1 MSTKDSWKTFQDQF
15 QKLSETNKS
24 IQNSL
29 KRLGSSKK
37 EKDSAQVKEN
47 LSKQLEEATKLL
59 ENLQEKV
66 GQTHRDLTSPSTNV
80 TEEKTPREK
89 VGQTHKD
96 LTSPSTN
103 VNKEKTPRQKGR
115 LNPEES
121 EMAYELKA
129 QMMKNIEAENSKL
142 RAEITL
148 HEKIVEVKHLHN
160 QNQKLQEESNLSH
173 TNMVK
178 LLHRF
183 QKKAK
188 ETDQKMKVFEE
199 ELAKANRLAFRYKD
213 LYDQERQRRGGK
225 GLSPRPDDHDE
236 DTDRITMPAIS
247 GRIKLSNSSTLL
259 GNNMRVNDVIRKN
272 ECLVDEN
279 ESLKK
284 EIVKLRQDNAIL
296 LKKTKHAMADRDSIL
311 HELETCRMSREDV
324 IKRLQKEKSQNQVL
338 ARAAARRAQEFV
350 FEKRQQHDLEESLR
364 WRVSGPI
371 SAYAAVPRTYSHAVP
386 KNVDQPRGMLPVQD
400 YATANQNSAY

>member
-1 MSTKDSWKTFQDQF
+1 LEKLESSRKKDCAQA
-15 QKLSETNKS
+15 
-24 IQNSL
+24 
-29 KRLGSSKK
+29 K
-37 EKDSAQVKEN
+37 EG

-66 GQTHRDLTSPSTNV
+66 GQTQRDLTSPSTNV
-80 TEEKTPREK
+80 TKEKTPREK
-89 VGQTHKD
+89 
-96 LTSPSTN
+96 
-103 VNKEKTPRQKGR
+103 GR
-115 LNPEES
+115 LDPEES

-148 HEKIVEVKHLHN
+148 HGKIVEVKHLHN

-178 LLHRF
+178 LLNRF

-188 ETDQKMKVFEE
+188 ETDQKMKAFEG

-213 LYDQERQRRGGK
+213 LYDQERQQRGGK

-236 DTDRITMPAIS
+236 GTDRITMPAIS
-247 GRIKLSNSSTLL
+247 GRHKLSNSSTLL

-272 ECLVDEN
+272 ESLVDEN
-279 ESLKK
+279 DSLKK

-338 ARAAARRAQEFV
+338 ERAAARRAQEFV
-350 FEKRQQHDLEESLR
+350 FEKRQKHDLEESLR
-364 WRVSGPI
+364 WRVVYNDRSGPI
-371 SAYAAVPRTYSHAVP
+371 SAYGAVPRTYSHAVP

-400 YATANQNSAY
+400 YATANQSSA